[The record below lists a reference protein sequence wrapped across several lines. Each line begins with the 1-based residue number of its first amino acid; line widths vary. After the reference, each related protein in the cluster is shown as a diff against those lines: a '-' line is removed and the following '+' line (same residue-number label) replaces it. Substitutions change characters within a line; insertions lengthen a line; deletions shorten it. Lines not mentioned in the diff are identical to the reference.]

1 MTIFFISAA
10 LSAAVFL
17 YFFPLY
23 KKTQEGLLVLTYH
36 NIGVPPA
43 KCRQKN
49 LWVSPAKFAAQLEQ
63 LKKNGFTFVA
73 PQDIGGGNLPPK
85 SVLITFDNGYK
96 NFFTEAF
103 PVLSAHNVRC
113 LVLLTV
119 DYIGKCNFWHDTKK
133 GPWQQ
138 MLNAE
143 QIETLSKSGLVSFGS
158 KTLTNAKLTKLSP
171 EERDNQITESAHRLQ
186 TLYKIKPQFFA
197 YPYSLGFE
205 DEEIKNK
212 VSSVY
217 PFSLADTG
225 KINSLPLEAG
235 ALINRVQVN
244 GWWSKFV
251 FYCRITGR

>member
-1 MTIFFISAA
+1 MTIFLISAFAAAA
-10 LSAAVFL
+10 LFF

-23 KKTQEGLLVLTYH
+23 KQAREGLLVLTYH
-36 NIGVPPA
+36 NIGTPPA

-49 LWVSPAKFAAQLEQ
+49 LWVNPNKFAAQLEQ
-63 LKKNGFTFVA
+63 LKKNGFTFVS
-73 PQDIGGGNLPPK
+73 PQDISGGKLPPK

-96 NFFTEAF
+96 NFFTQAF
-103 PVLSAHNVRC
+103 PVLSAHNAPA
-113 LVLLTV
+113 LVFLTV

-138 MLNAE
+138 MLTAE
-143 QIETLSKSGLVSFGS
+143 QIETLTKSGLVNFGS
-158 KTLTNAKLTKLSP
+158 KTLTNAKLTALP
-171 EERDNQITESAHRLQ
+171 QEERDNQITESAHRLQ

-205 DEEIKNK
+205 DGEIKNK

-217 PFSLADTG
+217 ALSFADTG
-225 KINSLPLEAG
+225 KLNSLPLEAG
-235 ALINRVQVN
+235 ALINRVQVK
-244 GWWSKFV
+244 GWWNKFV

>member
-10 LSAAVFL
+10 IAAGLFF

-23 KKTQEGLLVLTYH
+23 KQAQEGLLVLTYH
-36 NIGVPPA
+36 NVGTPP
-43 KCRQKN
+43 KNCRQKN
-49 LWVSPAKFAAQLEQ
+49 LWVSQAKFAAQLEQ
-63 LKKNGFTFVA
+63 LKKNGFTFVTA
-73 PQDIGGGNLPPK
+73 QDVLEGNLPPK

-96 NFFTEAF
+96 NFFTQSF
-103 PVLSAHNVRC
+103 PALTAHNAHS
-113 LVLLTV
+113 LVFLTV

-138 MLNAE
+138 MMNE
-143 QIETLSKSGLVSFGS
+143 KEIETLTKSGLVAFGS
-158 KTLTNAKLTKLSP
+158 KTLTNAKLTQLER

-197 YPYSLGFE
+197 YPYSLGFN

-217 PFSLADTG
+217 ALSFADTG
-225 KINSLPLEAG
+225 KLNPLPLEAG
-235 ALINRVQVN
+235 ALINRVQVKS
-244 GWWSKFV
+244 WWNKFV